1 MRSRGVGW
9 LGKAPLHFSA
19 ENSPAQKAFQCLQV
33 GEIIVGQETDR
44 FAHGLSTAG
53 TADPVD
59 VILGMTGE
67 VIINH
72 VGDAFHIDSAC
83 GDVGCDKYAD
93 TSGLKIL
100 KGTETLILRAVGVES
115 RAGDS

>member
-1 MRSRGVGW
+1 MGSCGVGR
-9 LGKAPLHFSA
+9 LSKAPFDFST
-19 ENSPAQKAFQCLQV
+19 ENSPSQKAFQGLQV
-33 GEIIVGQETDR
+33 GEIIVGQETNR
-44 FAHGLSTAG
+44 FAHSLGTAG
-53 TADPVD
+53 TADPVN

-72 VGDAFHIDSAC
+72 VGNAFHIDSAC
-83 GDVGCDKYAD
+83 GDVGCDENAD
-93 TSGLKIL
+93 TSGLEIL

>member
-1 MRSRGVGW
+1 MRSRSVGW
-9 LGKAPLHFSA
+9 LSKTPFDFST
-19 ENSPAQKAFQCLQV
+19 ENSSSQKAFQCLQV
-33 GEIIVGQETDR
+33 GEIIVGQETNR

-72 VGDAFHIDSAC
+72 VGNAFHIDSASS
-83 GDVGCDKYAD
+83 DVGCDEDAD
-93 TSGLKIL
+93 TSRLEIL

>member
-1 MRSRGVGW
+1 MGGRGVGW
-9 LGKAPLHFSA
+9 LGKAPLNFSA

-33 GEIIVGQETDR
+33 GEIIVGQEADR
-44 FAHGLSTAG
+44 FAYGLGTAG

-67 VIINH
+67 VVINH
-72 VGDAFHIDSAC
+72 VGNAFHIDSAC
-83 GDVGCDKYAD
+83 GDVGCDENAD
-93 TSGLKIL
+93 TSRLEIL

>member
-1 MRSRGVGW
+1 
-9 LGKAPLHFSA
+9 LG
-19 ENSPAQKAFQCLQV
+19 
-33 GEIIVGQETDR
+33 
-44 FAHGLSTAG
+44 TAG

-72 VGDAFHIDSAC
+72 VGNAFHIDAASSDI
-83 GDVGCDKYAD
+83 GRDEDAD
-93 TSGLKIL
+93 TSRLKIL